1 MGKRFQT
8 KTVSYKDIY
17 KMSISDR
24 VSLTRS
30 REGSNILSALTP
42 EQYASLFPKYYQ
54 RSLPDIGGFLKAMT
68 PEGREK
74 LKNVTPGS
82 ATTDGWR
89 SETQRRRDTLD
100 RALPLGRGGSGQ
112 RQSRETAVPSSIRRL
127 EEASGIK
134 ISDPKAKAQLSDQ
147 QKEVFEL
154 LKKGQL
160 PADDPRLD
168 FINKLSEE
176 DRKQA
181 GIETVSGEDGKQ
193 SFRMLPT
200 AAETVP
206 REDVERDL
214 RKSSEETFSPRERAT
229 LDFIARREGSKD
241 PNVIF
246 GDLGSIGGTGRYSKA
261 LGLDKRPLTDH
272 SIAEVLALQPKLTRL
287 TREWGVGVING
298 TARGTSA
305 VGSGQMIRS
314 TLLSNLKALGIPE
327 SEWGNIKFDKN
338 LQERLTLMNFKTSG
352 IGDPNADPS
361 TWNLR
366 KLGDQYESLNPN
378 RIGSKGNLRPG
389 ELDSIRNASSVKQHT
404 GPIDSATIDAE
415 IERRK
420 NQEYEERQS
429 RLAERSI
436 PQLPPNIDPG
446 FRETYDKM
454 SPGQKQRVHQTI
466 AKLGEGDEGVTKFN
480 EIFKTSPGTVTQEAP
495 AVRNPNF
502 DINEFYQQ
510 TFNDARGYVA
520 QSRGTSK
527 AAQVRYGENTFSGL
541 CGMAT
546 TGIAGALFRDKKFG
560 ERLGGNA
567 DSLSGSNNFLQKTGY
582 YKDKKEVSFD
592 QLKDKD
598 YLDTLPIGSI
608 ITTAGGRKGAGH
620 AQIKVGPGK
629 WVSDGIQGNRILTQ
643 SGGVAY
649 HTPRVHLPSAAA
661 LKKLNPDLVARDVS
675 TQRYM
680 VQEGVPF
687 EQPSSDEMSKGIPQA
702 PPLSIEQKEEQ
713 KRAAANVNPE
723 TVDSKIKSVEQSQLP
738 TAAPTVEPTVQSTV
752 EPTGL
757 AAARLNR
764 GPTISQEEF
773 EKEANTTP
781 QTANTIPV
789 YADGGTIKS
798 EDNKITAYP
807 ISDLKGD
814 NSVVVDSNKK
824 PLFTMNTQKES
835 ANFDPNTGNVTVN
848 PESVTRNNPDSLN
861 PPVKNDTQQEEPQ
874 QPGVTQMSRDRQ
886 PVSQNQSVGNDDMR
900 ENIIR
905 STMNPFTCPSFT
917 RAISESNFKRTS
929 SDGVGVGHFDH
940 NNYSL
945 K

>member
-17 KMSISDR
+17 RMAISDR
-24 VSLTRS
+24 VSLARS
-30 REGSNILSALTP
+30 QQGSNILSALTP

-54 RSLPDIGGFLKAMT
+54 RNLPDIGGFLKAMS
-68 PEGREK
+68 PEGRSR
-74 LKNVTPGS
+74 LRNVTPGS
-82 ATTDGWR
+82 SATDGWR

-100 RALPLGRGGSGQ
+100 RALPLR
-112 RQSRETAVPSSIRRL
+112 RETAVSPALRRL
-127 EEASGIK
+127 EQASGIR
-134 ISDPKAKAQLSDQ
+134 ISDPKAKAQLTDQ
-147 QKEVFEL
+147 QKEVFGL

-176 DRKQA
+176 DRRQA

-214 RKSSEETFSPRERAT
+214 RKSSEEGFSPRERAT

-246 GDLGSIGGTGRYSKA
+246 GDLGSIGGTGRYSKE

-272 SIAEVLALQPKLTRL
+272 SIAEVLSLQPKLTRL
-287 TREWGVGVING
+287 TREQGVGVING

-314 TLLSNLKALGIPE
+314 TLLANLKALGIPE

-366 KLGDQYESLNPN
+366 ILGDQYESLNPN

-389 ELDSIRNASSVKQHT
+389 ELDSIRNASSIKQHT

-429 RLAERSI
+429 RLAERTI
-436 PQLPPNIDPG
+436 PQLPPNIDPN
-446 FRETYDKM
+446 FIETYSRL
-454 SPGQKQRVHQTI
+454 SPGQKQRVHQAI
-466 AKLGEGDEGVTKFN
+466 NALGEGQTGIDRFNELYKKDPSRTTDNVLQGESRVVELQREVASVRRGDLQQNLRNQLEYAAAQAGVNVEVYSGGQARAGTPGAPRIGSTRHDEGGAADIRLSVRDDQGRKRLLDMTN
-480 EIFKTSPGTVTQEAP
+480 ENDRAIMERFVSNAVKAGATGVGAGVGYMGKHGIHVGGGSSTSWGGSDWIERARVAGESQRENFSLNEWIENRNAKKEEPNLVRQESEQNKSDRLQAAAAAGDRSIFGLKRAIYAEAP
-495 AVRNPNF
+495 V
-502 DINEFYQQ
+502 
-510 TFNDARGYVA
+510 
-520 QSRGTSK
+520 
-527 AAQVRYGENTFSGL
+527 
-541 CGMAT
+541 
-546 TGIAGALFRDKKFG
+546 
-560 ERLGGNA
+560 
-567 DSLSGSNNFLQKTGY
+567 
-582 YKDKKEVSFD
+582 
-592 QLKDKD
+592 
-598 YLDTLPIGSI
+598 
-608 ITTAGGRKGAGH
+608 
-620 AQIKVGPGK
+620 
-629 WVSDGIQGNRILTQ
+629 
-643 SGGVAY
+643 
-649 HTPRVHLPSAAA
+649 
-661 LKKLNPDLVARDVS
+661 
-675 TQRYM
+675 
-680 VQEGVPF
+680 
-687 EQPSSDEMSKGIPQA
+687 
-702 PPLSIEQKEEQ
+702 
-713 KRAAANVNPE
+713 
-723 TVDSKIKSVEQSQLP
+723 
-738 TAAPTVEPTVQSTV
+738 
-752 EPTGL
+752 
-757 AAARLNR
+757 
-764 GPTISQEEF
+764 
-773 EKEANTTP
+773 
-781 QTANTIPV
+781 ANTIPV

-824 PLFTMNTQKES
+824 PLFTMNTQRES